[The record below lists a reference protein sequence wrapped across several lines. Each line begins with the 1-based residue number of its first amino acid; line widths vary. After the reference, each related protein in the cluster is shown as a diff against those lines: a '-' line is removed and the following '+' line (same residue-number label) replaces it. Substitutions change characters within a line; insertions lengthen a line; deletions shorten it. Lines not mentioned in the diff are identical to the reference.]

1 MDHAITMIWYLILF
15 NGDTYFET
23 ATKDFIII
31 IIKTGLKKIFKRCPF
46 SCLKCLNERT
56 LNEECYV
63 KETS

>member
-31 IIKTGLKKIFKRCPF
+31 IKTGLKKIFERCPF
-46 SCLKCLNERT
+46 SYLKCLNERT